1 MNDTEKIPL
10 SYLSQYYFCK
20 RRAGLIL
27 LEQAWE
33 DNVYTVEGS
42 LQHERVHTKR
52 IEKRG
57 NFVKLYEL
65 SVFSEL
71 HCLSG
76 KCDCVEAYECEEGA
90 VIPAL
95 QQTYQLYPIEYKHG
109 RIRNEIEYQVQLCAQ
124 AMCLEEMF
132 GCCIPKGALFYIDAH
147 RRIEV
152 ELHQELRKLV
162 TDGASALRKM
172 LEAQKVPSATF
183 ERKCL
188 KCSLYEICQPKVKA
202 SASSYLKALAAECCE
217 KEA

>member
-1 MNDTEKIPL
+1 MMKQLGKPSEQHLQLCKSYMNDTEKIPL

-76 KCDCVEAYECEEGA
+76 KCDCVEAHECEEGV

-95 QQTYQLYPIEYKHG
+95 QQTYSY
-109 RIRNEIEYQVQLCAQ
+109 IRLNINMEGF
-124 AMCLEEMF
+124 AM
-132 GCCIPKGALFYIDAH
+132 K
-147 RRIEV
+147 
-152 ELHQELRKLV
+152 
-162 TDGASALRKM
+162 
-172 LEAQKVPSATF
+172 
-183 ERKCL
+183 
-188 KCSLYEICQPKVKA
+188 
-202 SASSYLKALAAECCE
+202 
-217 KEA
+217 

>member
-76 KCDCVEAYECEEGA
+76 KCDCVEAYECEEGV

-132 GCCIPKGALFYIDAH
+132 GCHIPKGALFYIDAH

-152 ELHQELRKLV
+152 ELH
-162 TDGASALRKM
+162 
-172 LEAQKVPSATF
+172 KVPSAAF